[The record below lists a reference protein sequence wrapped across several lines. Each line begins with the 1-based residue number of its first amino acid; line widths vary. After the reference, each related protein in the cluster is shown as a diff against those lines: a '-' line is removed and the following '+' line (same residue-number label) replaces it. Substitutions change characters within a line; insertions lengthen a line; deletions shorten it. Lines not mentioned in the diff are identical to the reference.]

1 MDTTNVPLTQAQ
13 PEGHDTAATPVP
25 DKQPW
30 QEPKLA
36 FVEPKVTKHGAL
48 QRVTGSERPFFG
60 GFTP

>member
-1 MDTTNVPLTQAQ
+1 MDTTHVPSTQPP
-13 PEGHDTAATPVP
+13 PEESGTTAIPAA

-36 FVEPKVTKHGAL
+36 FVEPKVTKHGQL
-48 QRVTGSERPFFG
+48 QEVTGAFFG